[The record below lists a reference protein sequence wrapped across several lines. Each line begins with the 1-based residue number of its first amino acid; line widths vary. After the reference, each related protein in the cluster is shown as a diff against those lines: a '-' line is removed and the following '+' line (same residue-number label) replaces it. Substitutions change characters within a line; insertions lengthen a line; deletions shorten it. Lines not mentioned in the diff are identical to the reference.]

1 MYCSTVQLTYAGRF
15 YHLAMLVFAAHP
27 HRWHSLRCSTFHTT
41 GLLPAVTHSIM
52 QPYWQHEHSHNLVIM
67 SLYRTPFHKY
77 TRIGSTAGFT
87 TATGSF
93 NQPIYPWYQANLHS
107 SEAVITS
114 AGAHTADATG
124 LNRCFSNVSTYAG
137 SHTGTPSWDPQ
148 LYHSTIY
155 SHSSDFTSS
164 TMAIGGFF
172 TPLFQQI
179 KSGDFTK
186 LPPAQAYPCKW
197 HMSQKSTLKL

>member
-1 MYCSTVQLTYAGRF
+1 
-15 YHLAMLVFAAHP
+15 
-27 HRWHSLRCSTFHTT
+27 
-41 GLLPAVTHSIM
+41 M

-67 SLYRTPFHKY
+67 SLYRTPFHRY
-77 TRIGSTAGFT
+77 TRIGSTARFT

-114 AGAHTADATG
+114 TGAHTADATG
-124 LNRCFSNVSTYAG
+124 FNRCNIQLFKCIHICWQSYRYAI
-137 SHTGTPSWDPQ
+137 Q